1 MGRAANRKWR
11 ARRVRVL
18 KLVTSAKVTDQLD
31 AQLLHARFKDH
42 PKFNRGPK

>member
-18 KLVTSAKVTDQLD
+18 KLVTSGEPQQKA
-31 AQLLHARFKDH
+31 ARLHARFKDH
-42 PKFNRGPK
+42 PKFNRGPR